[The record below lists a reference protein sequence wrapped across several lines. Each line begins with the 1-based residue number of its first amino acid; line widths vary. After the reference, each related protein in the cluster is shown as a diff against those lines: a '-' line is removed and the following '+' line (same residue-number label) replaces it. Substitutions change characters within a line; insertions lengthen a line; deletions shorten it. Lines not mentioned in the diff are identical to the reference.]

1 MSFSFKPIE
10 DVIDPILIPEF
21 DICSGQSGT
30 FCMMRLQCKG
40 NIVAD
45 IDHGPR
51 TTDICH
57 YDLCLNAVEKA
68 VGNNVD
74 ILITPEYS
82 IPIKL
87 VTEILNNISLQPR
100 SRKVFCLSCEAIK
113 IDEFRCLISSWE
125 ELGVY
130 VVKDSL
136 ENTVCE
142 RMFVNVLL
150 YLFKLND
157 NKLCIVPQLKTQ
169 HMADPFLKCEAAGL
183 SLGSTIY
190 IFGHNK
196 TNCFCS
202 IICADCLNGEI
213 HRQQFQS
220 AR

>member
-87 VTEILNNISLQPR
+87 VTEILNNISIKYVRDEKTITTSIKPLKNSSNEY
-100 SRKVFCLSCEAIK
+100 SRKW
-113 IDEFRCLISSWE
+113 FRISH
-125 ELGVY
+125 
-130 VVKDSL
+130 
-136 ENTVCE
+136 
-142 RMFVNVLL
+142 
-150 YLFKLND
+150 
-157 NKLCIVPQLKTQ
+157 KTT
-169 HMADPFLKCEAAGL
+169 K
-183 SLGSTIY
+183 
-190 IFGHNK
+190 
-196 TNCFCS
+196 
-202 IICADCLNGEI
+202 
-213 HRQQFQS
+213 
-220 AR
+220 